1 VLQYHGDIG
10 VNLQHVGV
18 LAGRNAHATLWPT
31 IFDWLGAPASN
42 G

>member
-1 VLQYHGDIG
+1 
-10 VNLQHVGV
+10 V